1 MKKTKEIK
9 LYNVMFSVW
18 LLFLFPVSW
27 LLILPANFIIDS
39 VVLLVALWAIKSE
52 NIKET
57 YKKTILYVFLF
68 GFLSDFVG
76 GLLLLLTQFMGD
88 SGWIYEFI
96 VAPVAANPFDNV
108 YALFYTILAVVVSGI
123 LIYVFNRFVSF
134 RKLENNRTKK
144 ILALTLA
151 LVTAPY
157 LFLLPTSSVYG
168 GSTEVFAN
176 HFVWDEYIR
185 AELYIGDEETDI
197 LADEEYNEYA
207 IVSAFREGINN
218 AEKTSDKN
226 TGKLKYSIVF
236 ETESQKSRKMD
247 KIQIYENNQKLY
259 FEWKNKVY
267 KMKNED
273 VQLIYKSMIE
283 LSNRPDVEVK

>member
-18 LLFLFPVSW
+18 LLFLFPISW
-27 LLILPANFIIDS
+27 LFVLPANFIIDS
-39 VVLLVALWAIKSE
+39 VVLLVSLWAIKCE
-52 NIKET
+52 NIKEI
-57 YKKTILYVFLF
+57 YKKTILYVFIF

-76 GLLLLLTQFMGD
+76 GILLLLTQFMGSD
-88 SGWIYEFI
+88 GWIYEYI
-96 VAPVAANPFDNV
+96 VEPVAANPFDNI
-108 YALFYTILAVVVSGI
+108 YALLYTVLAVVVSGV
-123 LIYVFNRFVSF
+123 LIYIFNRFVSF
-134 RKLENNRTKK
+134 RKLENNGTKH
-144 ILALTLA
+144 ILALILA

-157 LFLLPTSSVYG
+157 LFLVPTSSVYG

-185 AELYIGDEETDI
+185 AELYVGDEMTDI

-207 IVSAFREGINN
+207 IVSAFRDGLNN

-226 TGKLKYSIVF
+226 TGKLKYTIVF
-236 ETESQKSRKMD
+236 ETESHTSKKMD
-247 KIQIYENNQKLY
+247 KIYIYENNQKLY
-259 FEWKNKVY
+259 FEWKNRVY

-273 VQLIYKSMIE
+273 VQLIYKSMTE
-283 LSNRPDVEVK
+283 LSKQPDVEVK